1 MQDTK
6 IFPNKLS
13 LINFVKP
20 IKWHLALGM
29 LLSCV
34 AALSNFGLLFVSGWL
49 ITSAAVAG
57 LAGLAVSQA
66 FNIMLPAAGV
76 RFFAMVRILS
86 RYLERI
92 ITHDGAFRLTSSLRT
107 AVYALLIPQTPSGLM
122 DKRGGDVLG
131 QFVSDTETVSAYYTD
146 AAIPFGRALCCS
158 IVFIGLISCFLPIA
172 GMTFGVSLI
181 IAGVVVPI
189 MTYWMSYRL
198 IKQMRFVKS
207 RMQGNLAETLQNFG
221 ELLTLTI
228 ADRSVNNVK
237 QDQLYLDQGKLKLD
251 IIESTARSL
260 ITAIMMI
267 VVLLVLFQSISA
279 YQVHLLSAAEIPM
292 LVLGIMAAFDVIL
305 PLPAATH
312 AKIKAEIAEQQLQ
325 VSCNHTVADQI
336 EEDLSVSPN
345 APYDL
350 VMDQVCFSYPQQPS
364 IILDHASLTI
374 KQGEHVAI
382 VGASGMGKSSL
393 INMLFSFYPL
403 QSGLIFFGGVDVKK
417 ITCDKLSSFVS
428 VVSQDFHLFSGTIK
442 ENLKLINPEV
452 TDKEIEDVL
461 KIVQLDQFVTE
472 LPEGIHTFIGNEG
485 LRLSG
490 GQARRLAIAQGL
502 LLKTPWLILD
512 EPTDGLDSQTE
523 QALMQQLMTHYTD
536 KTIVVITHKKEVLP
550 LMDRVISLQDGYFHV
565 I

>member
-403 QSGLIFFGGVDVKK
+403 QSGSIFLGGVDVKK

-502 LLKTPWLILD
+502 LRKTPWLILD

>member
-1 MQDTK
+1 MQETK

-57 LAGLAVSQA
+57 LAGLVVSQA

-146 AAIPFGRALCCS
+146 TAIPFGRALCCS
-158 IVFIGLISCFLPIA
+158 VVFVGLISCFLPIA
-172 GMTFGVSLI
+172 GITLGVALVVSGI
-181 IAGVVVPI
+181 IVPI
-189 MTYWMSYRL
+189 VTYWMSYRL

-207 RMQGNLAETLQNFG
+207 RMQGNLAETLQNLG
-221 ELLTLTI
+221 ELLILTI
-228 ADRSVNNVK
+228 ADSSVNNIK

-251 IIESTARSL
+251 IIESTARSF
-260 ITAIMMI
+260 ITVIMMI

-279 YQVHLLSAAEIPM
+279 YRAHLLSAAEIPM

-312 AKIKAEIAEQQLQ
+312 AKIKADIAEQQLQ
-325 VSCNHTVADQI
+325 VSCNHTVTDQI

-350 VMDQVCFSYPQQPS
+350 VMDQVSFSYPQQPS

-382 VGASGMGKSSL
+382 VGASGTGKSSL

-403 QSGLIFFGGVDVKK
+403 QSGSIFFGGVNVKK

-442 ENLKLINPEV
+442 ENIKLINAEV

-461 KIVQLDQFVTE
+461 KIVQLDQFVKE

-490 GQARRLAIAQGL
+490 GQARRLAIAQGVL
-502 LLKTPWLILD
+502 RKTPWLILD

-523 QALMQQLMTHYTD
+523 QVLMQQLMMHYTD
-536 KTIVVITHKKEVLP
+536 KTIVVITHKSELLP
-550 LMDRVISLQDGYFHV
+550 LMDRVILLQDGCFHV

>member
-207 RMQGNLAETLQNFG
+207 RMQGNLAETLQNLG
-221 ELLTLTI
+221 ELLILTI
-228 ADRSVNNVK
+228 ADSSVNNIK
-237 QDQLYLDQGKLKLD
+237 QDQLYLDQGKFKLD

-260 ITAIMMI
+260 ITVIMMI

-312 AKIKAEIAEQQLQ
+312 AKIKADIAEQQLQ
-325 VSCNHTVADQI
+325 ASCNHTVADQT
-336 EEDLSVSPN
+336 EEDLFVSPN

-350 VMDQVCFSYPQQPS
+350 VMKQVSFSYPQQPS

-393 INMLFSFYPL
+393 INMLFSFYSL
-403 QSGLIFFGGVDVKK
+403 QSGSIFFGGVDVKK

-461 KIVQLDQFVTE
+461 KIVQLDQFVIE

-502 LLKTPWLILD
+502 LRKTPWLILD

-523 QALMQQLMTHYTD
+523 QVLMQQLMMHYTD
-536 KTIVVITHKKEVLP
+536 QTIVVITHKSEILP
-550 LMDRVISLQDGYFHV
+550 LMDRVILLQDGCFHV

>member
-57 LAGLAVSQA
+57 LAALAVSQA

-76 RFFAMVRILS
+76 RFFAMARILS

-122 DKRGGDVLG
+122 DKRGGDILG

-172 GMTFGVSLI
+172 GMTLGAALI
-181 IAGVVVPI
+181 IAGAIVPI
-189 MTYWMSYRL
+189 VTYWMSYRL

-207 RMQGNLAETLQNFG
+207 RMQGNLAETLQNLG
-221 ELLTLTI
+221 ELLILTI
-228 ADRSVNNVK
+228 ADSSVNNIK

-260 ITAIMMI
+260 ITVIMMI

-279 YQVHLLSAAEIPM
+279 YRAHLLSAAEIPM

-312 AKIKAEIAEQQLQ
+312 AKIKADIAEQQLQ
-325 VSCNHTVADQI
+325 ASCNHTVADQT
-336 EEDLSVSPN
+336 EEDLFVSPN

-350 VMDQVCFSYPQQPS
+350 VMKQVSFSYPQQPS

-403 QSGLIFFGGVDVKK
+403 QTGSIFLGGVDVKK

-452 TDKEIEDVL
+452 TDKEIKDVL
-461 KIVQLDQFVTE
+461 KIVQLDQFVKE
-472 LPEGIHTFIGNEG
+472 LLEGIHTFIGNEG
-485 LRLSG
+485 VRLSG

-502 LLKTPWLILD
+502 LRKTPWLILD

-536 KTIVVITHKKEVLP
+536 QTIVVITHKSEILP
-550 LMDRVISLQDGYFHV
+550 LMDRVILLQDGCFHAV
-565 I
+565 

>member
-57 LAGLAVSQA
+57 LAALAVSQA

-76 RFFAMVRILS
+76 RFFAMARILS

-122 DKRGGDVLG
+122 DKRGGDILG

-172 GMTFGVSLI
+172 GMTLGAALI
-181 IAGVVVPI
+181 IAGAIVPI
-189 MTYWMSYRL
+189 VTYWMSYRL

-207 RMQGNLAETLQNFG
+207 RMQGNLAETLQNLG
-221 ELLTLTI
+221 ELLILTI
-228 ADRSVNNVK
+228 ADSSVNNIK

-260 ITAIMMI
+260 ITVIMMI

-312 AKIKAEIAEQQLQ
+312 AKIKADIAEQQLQ
-325 VSCNHTVADQI
+325 ASCNHTVADQT
-336 EEDLSVSPN
+336 EEDLFVSPN

-350 VMDQVCFSYPQQPS
+350 VMKQVSFSYPQQPS

-502 LLKTPWLILD
+502 LRKTPWLILD

-523 QALMQQLMTHYTD
+523 QVLMQQLMMHYTD
-536 KTIVVITHKKEVLP
+536 QTIVVITHKSEILP
-550 LMDRVISLQDGYFHV
+550 LMDRVILLQDGCFHV

>member
-523 QALMQQLMTHYTD
+523 QVLMQQLMTHYTD

>member
-20 IKWHLALGM
+20 IKWHLVLGM

-57 LAGLAVSQA
+57 LSGLAVSQA

-76 RFFAMVRILS
+76 RFFAMARILS

-267 VVLLVLFQSISA
+267 VVLLVFFQSISA

-502 LLKTPWLILD
+502 LRKTPWLILD

>member
-158 IVFIGLISCFLPIA
+158 IVFIVLISCFLPIA
-172 GMTFGVSLI
+172 GVAFGVALI
-181 IAGVVVPI
+181 VAGIIVPI
-189 MTYWMSYRL
+189 VTYWMSYRL

-228 ADRSVNNVK
+228 ADSSVNNVK
-237 QDQLYLDQGKLKLD
+237 QDQFYLDQGKLKLD

-260 ITAIMMI
+260 ITVMMMI
-267 VVLLVLFQSISA
+267 VVLFVLFQSISA
-279 YQVHLLSAAEIPM
+279 YQAHLLSTAEIPM
-292 LVLGIMAAFDVIL
+292 LVLGIMTAFDVIL

-312 AKIKAEIAEQQLQ
+312 AKIKADIAEQQLQ
-325 VSCNHTVADQI
+325 VSCNHTVADQT

-403 QSGLIFFGGVDVKK
+403 QSGSIFFGGVDVKK

-502 LLKTPWLILD
+502 LRKTPWLILD

-550 LMDRVISLQDGYFHV
+550 LMDRVISLQDGYFYV

>member
-1 MQDTK
+1 MQEIK
-6 IFPNKLS
+6 IFSNKLS
-13 LINFVKP
+13 LIKFVKP

-76 RFFAMVRILS
+76 RFFAMARILS

-107 AVYALLIPQTPSGLM
+107 AVYALLIPQIPSGLI
-122 DKRGGDVLG
+122 DKRGGDILG

-172 GMTFGVSLI
+172 GVTFGVSLI
-181 IAGVVVPI
+181 IAGVIVPI
-189 MTYWMSYRL
+189 VTYWMSYRL

-221 ELLTLTI
+221 ELLILTI
-228 ADRSVNNVK
+228 ADNSVNNVK

-267 VVLLVLFQSISA
+267 VVLIVLFQSISA
-279 YQVHLLSAAEIPM
+279 YHDHLLSTAEIPM

-312 AKIKAEIAEQQLQ
+312 AKIKADIAEQQLQ
-325 VSCNHTVADQI
+325 VSCNHAGTDQTK
-336 EEDLSVSPN
+336 EDLSVSPN

-403 QSGLIFFGGVDVKK
+403 LSGSIFFGGVDVKK

-442 ENLKLINPEV
+442 ENLTLINPEV

-461 KIVQLDQFVTE
+461 KIVQLDQFVKE
-472 LPEGIHTFIGNEG
+472 LPEGIYTFIGNEG

-502 LLKTPWLILD
+502 LRKTPWLILD

-523 QALMQQLMTHYTD
+523 QVLMQQLIMHYTD
-536 KTIVVITHKKEVLP
+536 QTIVVITHKSEILP
-550 LMDRVISLQDGYFHV
+550 LMDRVILLQDGCFHV

>member
-20 IKWHLALGM
+20 IKWHLVLGM

-57 LAGLAVSQA
+57 LSGLAVSQA

-76 RFFAMVRILS
+76 RFFAMARILS

-181 IAGVVVPI
+181 IAGIIVPI
-189 MTYWMSYRL
+189 VTYWMSYRL

-228 ADRSVNNVK
+228 ADRSVNNIK
-237 QDQLYLDQGKLKLD
+237 QDQFYLDQGKLKLD
-251 IIESTARSL
+251 IIESTARSF

-267 VVLLVLFQSISA
+267 VVLLVLFQCISS
-279 YQVHLLSAAEIPM
+279 YQAHLLSTAEIPM

-312 AKIKAEIAEQQLQ
+312 AKIKADIAEQQLQ

-336 EEDLSVSPN
+336 EEDCSIYPN

-350 VMDQVCFSYPQQPS
+350 AMDKVCFSYPQQAS

-403 QSGLIFFGGVDVKK
+403 QSGSIFFGGVDVKK

-523 QALMQQLMTHYTD
+523 QVLMQQLMTHYTD